1 MEWLWLPLTT
11 AAPSL
16 SFAHPRKYNC
26 FEAIVHTCA
35 CYSIAS
41 VSIMT
46 RADVR
51 PFRVVARGV
60 YMTFIRFQ
68 SAFVYIC
75 NSNKLRLSEAMIFA
89 VMDAILTIA

>member
-1 MEWLWLPLTT
+1 M
-11 AAPSL
+11 APTNHRS
-16 SFAHPRKYNC
+16 SFIVLAHSRKYNC